1 MAIGITEAS
10 GHDFRPR
17 DVGDDVFDRMGEV
30 LQWSDERLKAAADG
44 VPLPDP
50 PELYADL
57 TALKIGYS
65 TTLVYEVLLFAMT
78 AILAKQAGWHE
89 LVRTFGLNRFRFDDL
104 WVPGLAVI
112 AMYVFT
118 IGYTVFVVE
127 LGPEFLR
134 PNPTVDA
141 EVTRET
147 ILIVMTGVL
156 AVLAAPLTEELF
168 FRGLIFGGLLRW
180 GVWPAA
186 AISSL
191 VFGAA
196 HFDPGS
202 MIPFTLIGLTMC
214 WLYWRRGCLADSI
227 AFHLLF
233 NGTSFVILVLQR

>member
-1 MAIGITEAS
+1 MAVGVTNAV

-17 DVGDDVFDRMGEV
+17 DVGDDVFDRMAEV

-65 TTLVYEVLLFAMT
+65 TTLVYEVLLFAIT
-78 AILAKQAGWHE
+78 AILAKQTGWKE

-118 IGYTVFVVE
+118 IAYTVTMAE
-127 LGPEFLR
+127 WGPELLR
-134 PNPTVDA
+134 PRPTVDE
-141 EVTRET
+141 EVTRAT
-147 ILIVMTGVL
+147 LLIIMTGVL
-156 AVLAAPLTEELF
+156 AVIAAPFTEELF
-168 FRGLIFGGLLRW
+168 FRGLIFTGLLRW

-186 AISSL
+186 SISAL
-191 VFGAA
+191 IFGAA

-202 MIPFTLIGLTMC
+202 MIPFTLIGLTMA
-214 WLYWRRGCLADSI
+214 WLYWRRGCLADSM
-227 AFHLLF
+227 AFHFLF
-233 NGTSFVILVLQR
+233 NGTSFVLLLLQR